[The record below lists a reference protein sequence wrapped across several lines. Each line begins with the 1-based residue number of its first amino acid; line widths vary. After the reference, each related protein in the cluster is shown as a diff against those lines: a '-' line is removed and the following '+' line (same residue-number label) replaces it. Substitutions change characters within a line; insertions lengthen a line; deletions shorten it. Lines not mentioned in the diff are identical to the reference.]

1 MAKVRLSAEWEGPG
15 EMFLGIKGLSCL
27 DTHFNENTQLWGSGF
42 GTAVVVLP
50 EIDPYG
56 FLFVII
62 IRGDE
67 RMVEIARTYLGELV
81 RLVNE
86 MSPYL
91 LLGFLAAGLLRVVF
105 PRRIV
110 SRYMGQRNFK
120 SVFNA
125 SLLGVPMPLCSCG
138 VLPAGIGFYRNG
150 ASRGSS
156 ISFLISTP
164 QTGVDSILATYAML
178 GLPLAIIRP
187 VVALFT
193 GIFGGLLGNAADR
206 GQDDHQA
213 AEGAEEAHPRTVKE
227 LFRYGFVELIQ
238 DISKWLIIGMLVA
251 ALLSVLIPADFFTST
266 ISSEYLAMFLMLLA
280 SVPLYICATGSI
292 PIAAVLLMKGLS
304 PGAALVLLM
313 AGPATNI
320 ATMAVIGNTLG
331 KRSLW
336 VYLVSIVG
344 GALFFGILVNEFLP
358 REWITGA
365 IPHLSGDHMHE
376 HPAGWFSKA
385 ASVLLGLLIVNGYL
399 QKFRARSLER
409 QRDMQKEKSMKK
421 DMQQYK
427 VEGMTCDHCKAK
439 VENGLKGLQGV
450 SEVLADRTTGVVS
463 VQAESDNEADI
474 REAVRAL
481 GYTYAGKL

>member
-1 MAKVRLSAEWEGPG
+1 MK
-15 EMFLGIKGLSCL
+15 
-27 DTHFNENTQLWGSGF
+27 
-42 GTAVVVLP
+42 
-50 EIDPYG
+50 EIMG
-56 FLFVII
+56 
-62 IRGDE
+62 
-67 RMVEIARTYLGELV
+67 TYLDELL

-91 LLGFLAAGLLRVVF
+91 LLGFLFAGLLRVVF
-105 PRRIV
+105 PRQIV
-110 SRYMGQRNFK
+110 ARYMGKRNFR

-187 VVALFT
+187 IVALFT
-193 GIFGGLLGNAADR
+193 GIMGGLLGNAVDK
-206 GQDDHQA
+206 GQDEHDSA
-213 AEGAEEAHPRTVKE
+213 GAPVENHPRNVKE

-251 ALLSVLIPADFFTST
+251 ALLSVLIPGDFFTST
-266 ISSEYLAMFLMLLA
+266 ISSEYMAMILMLLA

-336 VYLVSIVG
+336 VYLITIVG
-344 GALFFGILVNEFLP
+344 GALFFGILVNELLP

-365 IPHLSGDHMHE
+365 IPSLSGDPMHD
-376 HPAGWFSKA
+376 HPLGWFSKA
-385 ASVLLGLLIVNGYL
+385 ASVILGLLIVNGYIR
-399 QKFRARSLER
+399 KFRSRRIER
-409 QRDMQKEKSMKK
+409 RNDKEKANVMKNNITL
-421 DMQQYK
+421 YK

-439 VENGLKGLQGV
+439 VENGLKEVQGI

-463 VQAESDNEADI
+463 VQAEIDSEANI
-474 REAVRAL
+474 KEAVSKL
-481 GYTYAGKL
+481 GYTFAGKV

>member
-1 MAKVRLSAEWEGPG
+1 MK
-15 EMFLGIKGLSCL
+15 
-27 DTHFNENTQLWGSGF
+27 
-42 GTAVVVLP
+42 
-50 EIDPYG
+50 
-56 FLFVII
+56 
-62 IRGDE
+62 
-67 RMVEIARTYLGELV
+67 EIASTYLSELI

-91 LLGFLAAGLLRVVF
+91 LLGFLFAGLLRVVF
-105 PRRIV
+105 PRHMVTRF
-110 SRYMGQRNFK
+110 MGKRNFR

-187 VVALFT
+187 IVALIT
-193 GIFGGLLGNAADR
+193 GIVGGLLGNAADK
-206 GQDDHQA
+206 DPI
-213 AEGAEEAHPRTVKE
+213 ESTSTGAPEENNPRNLRE
-227 LFRYGFVELIQ
+227 MFRYGFVELIQ

-251 ALLSVLIPADFFTST
+251 ALLSVLIPGDFFTST
-266 ISSEYLAMFLMLLA
+266 ISSEYLAMLLMLLA

-336 VYLVSIVG
+336 VYMVTIVG
-344 GALFFGILVNEFLP
+344 GALFFGIVVNELLP

-365 IPHLSGDHMHE
+365 IPSLSGDPLHE
-376 HPAGWFSKA
+376 HPMGWFSKA
-385 ASVLLGLLIVNGYL
+385 ASLVLGLLIVNGYIL
-399 QKFRARSLER
+399 KLFARRREGRRDQQKA
-409 QRDMQKEKSMKK
+409 MVMKNK
-421 DMQQYK
+421 IQQYK

-439 VENGLKGLQGV
+439 VENGLKEVEGV
-450 SEVLADRTTGVVS
+450 SEVLADRSTGVVS
-463 VQAESDNEADI
+463 VQAEIQTEEAI
-474 REAVRAL
+474 REAVTSL